1 MDPSCGIYFP
11 KEERV
16 LALYPETTT
25 FYGANII
32 TSAKR
37 RKTGDYMVLFD
48 EVCSARATHLFPLA
62 YAVISTSLQPAGLMQ
77 GGARCRRRTRKPST
91 TCMSY
96 NTHSRRIDAGWTGG
110 NEIGLADFRT
120 KSLFQ

>member
-1 MDPSCGIYFP
+1 MDPSCEIYFP

-48 EVCSARATHLFPLA
+48 EVRCTGISYLSALL
-62 YAVISTSLQPAGLMQ
+62 
-77 GGARCRRRTRKPST
+77 
-91 TCMSY
+91 
-96 NTHSRRIDAGWTGG
+96 
-110 NEIGLADFRT
+110 
-120 KSLFQ
+120 